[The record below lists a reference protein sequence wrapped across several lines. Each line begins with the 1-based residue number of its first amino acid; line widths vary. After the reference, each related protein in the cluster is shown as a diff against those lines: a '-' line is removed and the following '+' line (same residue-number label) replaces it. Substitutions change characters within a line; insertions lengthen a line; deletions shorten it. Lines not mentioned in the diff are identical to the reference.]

1 MFQWARDKHCVQIG
15 SPGWVVWDE
24 THFAGQASHYHTR
37 SLYLDLHPPLG
48 KLLIAGLG
56 GVLGGVGTG
65 PEVGVPGT
73 DYQVIRRCFALFLF
87 GPK

>member
-1 MFQWARDKHCVQIG
+1 M
-15 SPGWVVWDE
+15 VWDE

-56 GVLGGVGTG
+56 GLLGGAGTG
-65 PEVGVPGT
+65 PEVGAPGT
-73 DYQVIRRCFALFLF
+73 DYQVSIFKDIFLCFCFAQNNLEIFV
-87 GPK
+87 